1 MLIFLPET
9 ESEGAKFKL
18 ALPSETS
25 SFKYCFNFVRY
36 SHKMFWTYPEHTRGG
51 KMLPATSPRGMF
63 IFMRLAGAE
72 RWCAKQRVGSM
83 LHVGG
88 CIAMSTWNYSTKDQR
103 EKLPLEWQ
111 ALLQGEEKPNNL
123 CLWRYCRA
131 HILACRIPQDCYNW
145 ASCREDLL
153 ILCMLCH

>member
-1 MLIFLPET
+1 MLIFLPEI
-9 ESEGAKFKL
+9 EFKVAKFLLAFKKL
-18 ALPSETS
+18 L
-25 SFKYCFNFVRY
+25 Y
-36 SHKMFWTYPEHTRGG
+36 SNIASIVFSILITCSWTYLEHARGG
-51 KMLPATSPRGMF
+51 GGCYLCKKCVHFVGLTSG
-63 IFMRLAGAE
+63 E
-72 RWCAKQRVGSM
+72 RWCVRLRVGRRT
-83 LHVGG
+83 LYVGG
-88 CIAMSTWNYSTKDQR
+88 GIATSTWNYSTKDQR

-123 CLWRYCRA
+123 CPQRYCRA